1 MALLKAATPLEKEC
15 QWEAQLMI
23 VMATT
28 AQPAMLVK
36 KQLSSNMAVSL
47 NKNFICILLDAR

>member
-1 MALLKAATPLEKEC
+1 MGEEC
-15 QWEAQLMI
+15 QWEAQLIMVI
-23 VMATT
+23 ATT

-47 NKNFICILLDAR
+47 NKISISTLLDARSTSMFTIS

>member
-1 MALLKAATPLEKEC
+1 MRGEC
-15 QWEAQLMI
+15 QWEAQLII
-23 VMATT
+23 VIATT

-47 NKNFICILLDAR
+47 N

>member
-1 MALLKAATPLEKEC
+1 MGEEC
-15 QWEAQLMI
+15 QWEAQLII
-23 VMATT
+23 VIATT

-47 NKNFICILLDAR
+47 IKIFIRMLLDAR